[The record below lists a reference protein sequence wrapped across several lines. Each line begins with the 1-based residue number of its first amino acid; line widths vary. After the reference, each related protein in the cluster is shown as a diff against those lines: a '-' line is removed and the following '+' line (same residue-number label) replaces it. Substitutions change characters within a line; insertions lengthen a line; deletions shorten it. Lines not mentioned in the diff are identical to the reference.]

1 MRAVLMKVML
11 IDDESMALE
20 NLKHVIEKC
29 NGIDVVGAFTDPLE
43 ALQKFAD
50 LKPDAVFLDIE
61 MPQVNGFTLAEEMY
75 GILPEICIV
84 FVTGFDEYALKAFEI
99 NAVDYILKPV
109 SKTRL
114 DQAISKLVKNR
125 GTNYENEQVKNR
137 DRVIDTFLKKQINK
151 IIVWKGEKILLL
163 NPDEILC
170 FYSSEGKVTVGTE
183 RGQFMV
189 RNTLNYWEERLSGSN
204 FFRCHRAFLINL
216 DKVEMIRPMFNN
228 TYDIKLSKYPHNIPV
243 SRKYGKQLRN
253 IIGL

>member
-1 MRAVLMKVML
+1 MDVML
-11 IDDESMALE
+11 VDDELMALE
-20 NLKHVIEKC
+20 NLKHVLEKC
-29 NGIDVVGAFTDPLE
+29 RKVNIIGAFTNPLE
-43 ALQKFAD
+43 ALQKFAE

-84 FVTGFDEYALKAFEI
+84 FVTGYDEYALKAFEI
-99 NAVDYILKPV
+99 NAVDYILKPA
-109 SKTRL
+109 SKTRVERT
-114 DQAISKLVKNR
+114 ISKLIKNR
-125 GTNYENEQVKNR
+125 GTIYENGQVKNK
-137 DRVIDTFLKKQINK
+137 DSIIGTYFKKQINK
-151 IIVWKGEKILLL
+151 IIAWKGEKILLL

-170 FYSSEGKVTVGTE
+170 FYSSEGKVTVVTE